1 MRNPI
6 RLGVLAV
13 TAMLATGC
21 SSAPPS
27 ICEMPQN
34 RHFWQG
40 VEVAW
45 SGEVIDVMAP
55 AHGGAIYFTDYR
67 CGVNIELDPDTIP
80 NLYSA
85 SEDLRGHIAVAEF
98 EVRGRLSYKD
108 GYVVLRPEQL
118 TQTSSWLIDEAF
130 MGYMQNRRAYFLE
143 NGSLKNPP
151 R

>member
-1 MRNPI
+1 
-6 RLGVLAV
+6 
-13 TAMLATGC
+13 
-21 SSAPPS
+21 
-27 ICEMPQN
+27 MPQN

-55 AHGGAIYFTDYR
+55 PHGGGIHFTDYR

-85 SEDLRGHIAVAEF
+85 SEDWSGHLAVADF

-108 GYVVLRPEQL
+108 GKVVLRPEQL
-118 TQTSSWLIDEAF
+118 TQTSPWLIGEGFD
-130 MGYMQNRRAYFLE
+130 GYMEKRRAALLE
-143 NGSLKNPP
+143 KGLPTIPP
-151 R
+151 Q